1 MPRRLWSAEEDAKLI
16 ALVEQY
22 GDKPGRESKWTEI
35 SKNLPGRTNKNCRK
49 RWFYSLDPKL
59 RKGRWTK
66 EEDVILLDAYQ
77 RLGPA
82 SKETGFR
89 PTPYAS

>member
-35 SKNLPGRTNKNCRK
+35 SKNLPGRTNKVS
-49 RWFYSLDPKL
+49 FL
-59 RKGRWTK
+59 R
-66 EEDVILLDAYQ
+66 A
-77 RLGPA
+77 RLQT
-82 SKETGFR
+82 E
-89 PTPYAS
+89 Y